1 MSFKLIYDLPFTFKK
16 DLSDTGI
23 SYVDLFKHEKIKYT
37 IAYNSLHIYGL
48 YIEEEIGFGSY
59 PDEVFPTEKELCDRI
74 VDLELID
81 FIKSTESLGD
91 EFNKV
96 LFDNIENLY
105 VE

>member
-1 MSFKLIYDLPFTFKK
+1 MIFNLIYDLPFSFKK

-23 SYVDLFKHEKIKYT
+23 SYVDLFKDEKIKYT
-37 IAYNSLHIYGL
+37 IAYNPLHIYGL
-48 YIEEEIGFGSY
+48 YIGEETGFGSY

-91 EFNKV
+91 EFSKV